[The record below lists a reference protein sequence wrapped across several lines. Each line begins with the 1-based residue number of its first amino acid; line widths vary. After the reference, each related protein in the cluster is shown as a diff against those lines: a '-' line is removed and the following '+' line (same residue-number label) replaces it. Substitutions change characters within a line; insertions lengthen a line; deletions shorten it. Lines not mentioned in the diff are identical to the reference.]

1 MRVLAMNEI
10 SVEKKRTRKKS
21 KEYSPDQDKKLKK
34 ETDEM
39 VPIFVMGR
47 KYEVPPSLTIQKALE
62 YAGYQLVRGC
72 GCRGGIC
79 GACGTV
85 YRFPDSYRIEVGLAC
100 QTVVQPN
107 MYITQIPFFPANK
120 ATYNIEKLEP
130 TGSTVAALYPEIFK
144 CVGCGTCTRSCPMDI
159 DVMEYMARAIRGDVA
174 GAAELSF
181 DCVMCGLCTARCPA
195 EEAQYN
201 IGILTRRLY
210 GRHIAPRAKHVA
222 KAVKLVEENRFE
234 KGLKE
239 LIKMDL
245 KALTKAYNEREIEPD
260 MAEEFWEPEDK
271 KHLVV
276 E

>member
-1 MRVLAMNEI
+1 MSKNAVK
-10 SVEKKRTRKKS
+10 EKKTSKKT
-21 KEYSPDQDKKLKK
+21 KTKK
-34 ETDEM
+34 EEL
-39 VPIFVMGR
+39 VPIFIMGK
-47 KYEVPPSLTIQKALE
+47 KYEVPPSLTIQKAME

-85 YRFPDSYRIEVGLAC
+85 YRFPNSYRIEVGLAC
-100 QTVVQPN
+100 QTVVEPN

-130 TGSTVAALYPEIFK
+130 TGATVMALYPEIFK

-159 DVMEYMARAIRGDVA
+159 NVMEYISLAIRGDIA

-181 DCVMCGLCTARCPA
+181 DCVMCGLCAARCPA

-210 GRHIAPRAKHVA
+210 GRHIASKAKHLE
-222 KAVKLVEENRFE
+222 KAVKAIKNTQVE
-234 KGLKE
+234 KGLKK
-239 LIKMDL
+239 LMKMDL
-245 KALTKAYNEREIEPD
+245 TSLRKVYNEREIEPD

-271 KHLVV
+271 KYIVV